1 MNATRRRSTAA
12 LAGLALMNAAAA
24 NPLPSTPST
33 PPPPA
38 MSDAHA
44 PPPETQTAL
53 PDARLHGTGVLKFF
67 GLRVYEARLWTRAGF
82 RADDYAGQPFALEL
96 RYDRRLEGD
105 AIAERSLAEMR
116 RVGSYTDEQGRR
128 WMALM
133 LQAFPNVVAADRLLG
148 LHDGRGGVRFFHNGR
163 PTAQLQD
170 AEYARLFFGIW
181 LAPQT
186 SAPALRQALLALPS

>member
-38 MSDAHA
+38 MPDAHA

-82 RADDYAGQPFALEL
+82 RPDDYAGQPFALEL